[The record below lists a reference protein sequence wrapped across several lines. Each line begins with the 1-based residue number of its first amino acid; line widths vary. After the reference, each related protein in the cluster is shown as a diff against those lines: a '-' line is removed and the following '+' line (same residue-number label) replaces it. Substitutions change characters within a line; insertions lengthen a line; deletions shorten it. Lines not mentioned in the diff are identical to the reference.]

1 MGHWVS
7 QWLIDSFRCDA
18 IAYPSFAN
26 LFWHIESAQNCQNW
40 GPIPPQSIQNL
51 FRQNSCFLVGSKF
64 LTSFE
69 APEFLG
75 RIRTD
80 LLPSADFLS
89 FCSFPFGMQ
98 QTFEWFRKS
107 LNLHES
113 RRKLQPSFLLGF
125 KDSRWV
131 FWTTQEFSEGFS
143 EQQKYFLS
151 NKIILWGFSE
161 QQKNFLRVFWAT
173 EVFSVNWASLT
184 SVSEAEGGE
193 RSLAPGLVVD
203 REKVGTGNLP
213 ENKNVWDLF
222 VYCMS
227 CVDDVC
233 SIYLK

>member
-1 MGHWVS
+1 MGPARGWNKWNGPILIASPSSYPCQSVGHWVS

-107 LNLHES
+107 LNLDES

-131 FWTTQEFSEGFS
+131 FWTTQEFSEGS

-151 NKIILWGFSE
+151 NKRIFWGFSE
-161 QQKNFLRVFWAT
+161 QQKYFVSIGPHSLRFLKRK
-173 EVFSVNWASLT
+173 EVNALLP
-184 SVSEAEGGE
+184 
-193 RSLAPGLVVD
+193 LAL
-203 REKVGTGNLP
+203 L
-213 ENKNVWDLF
+213 
-222 VYCMS
+222 
-227 CVDDVC
+227 
-233 SIYLK
+233 